1 LGWVEERNPTYGS
14 KKKID
19 PPLGGKKRKR
29 VKREKGLQSPPSTA
43 HHPKTVVDVAV
54 GEEAVAESG
63 TAESR
68 IEEPRT
74 APQWRTIIITI
85 FYPSTAI
92 LWCILIAIMP
102 IVLAPLPNIA
112 NHVIESPSI
121 GPFLTHRMSCLLR
134 ISVIPSVIS

>member
-1 LGWVEERNPTYGS
+1 LGWVSFLNPTYGS

-29 VKREKGLQSPPSTA
+29 VKRVKREKGLQSPPSTA
-43 HHPKTVVDVAV
+43 HHPKTEVADVAV

-92 LWCILIAIMP
+92 LWCILIAI
-102 IVLAPLPNIA
+102 L
-112 NHVIESPSI
+112 
-121 GPFLTHRMSCLLR
+121 
-134 ISVIPSVIS
+134 